1 MFIQIKENS
10 FAAFSLSF
18 PYQHCL
24 YHDDHCSVVGLCW
37 FGQTRKLTGQQEEEI
52 ESVADAA
59 ILQRATLETF
69 ETFDQTETS
78 LLNKM
83 TAKTGPFKKSIEM
96 ADQRR

>member
-1 MFIQIKENS
+1 M
-10 FAAFSLSF
+10 
-18 PYQHCL
+18 
-24 YHDDHCSVVGLCW
+24 
-37 FGQTRKLTGQQEEEI
+37 TGQQEEEI
-52 ESVADAA
+52 ESEADAA
-59 ILQRATLETF
+59 ILQRATV